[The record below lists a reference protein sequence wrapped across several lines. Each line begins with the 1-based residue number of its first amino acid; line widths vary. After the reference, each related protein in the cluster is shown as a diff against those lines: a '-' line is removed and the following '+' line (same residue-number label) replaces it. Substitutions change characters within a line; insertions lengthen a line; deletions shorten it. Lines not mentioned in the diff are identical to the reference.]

1 MSTQKFVLFFFFLH
15 FPYYVDAVLHW
26 KRIYVDLF

>member
-1 MSTQKFVLFFFFLH
+1 MSTQKFVLFFFLH